1 MKTLALICSL
11 FVIICLQSCGGN
23 SAIKNKS
30 GDSLSSTTVHSKV
43 PVPVATANLVVK
55 DVNDIPGYWVGDFG
69 PEVNGADT
77 IWEAAEMGG
86 YDKINIS
93 IDEINEKAVKGHIV
107 MAGKVNLF
115 TCNMEKAGS
124 RYQFKFEGSDNA
136 KNHGIFSFSIAEGD
150 SLLTGEWSEKA
161 NSERTVFSLTK
172 KHFSY
177 NPNLKLSDATYVDF
191 GKGKKT
197 KEKGE
202 DGETYDSER
211 YATTSEG
218 LDKLNASTDALVKND
233 LINLKKAD
241 LLILRNS
248 IFAKHGYTF
257 KKPLL
262 SLFFSMQPWYVPLST
277 DVTAQLTPIEKKNLE
292 LMKPFEK
299 NAEEYYNAF
308 GR

>member
-30 GDSLSSTTVHSKV
+30 SDSLSSATVHSKV

-172 KHFSY
+172 NIS
-177 NPNLKLSDATYVDF
+177 A
-191 GKGKKT
+191 
-197 KEKGE
+197 
-202 DGETYDSER
+202 
-211 YATTSEG
+211 
-218 LDKLNASTDALVKND
+218 
-233 LINLKKAD
+233 I
-241 LLILRNS
+241 I
-248 IFAKHGYTF
+248 
-257 KKPLL
+257 
-262 SLFFSMQPWYVPLST
+262 
-277 DVTAQLTPIEKKNLE
+277 PI
-292 LMKPFEK
+292 
-299 NAEEYYNAF
+299 
-308 GR
+308 